1 MSLKVIVTIPVYNGE
16 TTIKDALLSAI
27 NQSVEPDSIII
38 SDNNSTDK
46 TRDIVNEII
55 SENTEIDIK
64 LYKNITNIGYHKNLN
79 KCLEYSKGYNYL
91 VILYADDVLKRN
103 MIKEQLDFLT
113 GHSEFGL
120 VGSKEDVIDGNNKI
134 ISFANVNKDLFF
146 DKGQIFEYVTAT
158 AQYIADSSIMY
169 DRKKLE
175 KVGLYATDT
184 IFSNELFNMRVL
196 QKFPIGIRKDA
207 FIFRRVYEKNQA
219 WDWAK
224 NRRKEYIKECRDFES
239 LVDYEKREEFKEKLR
254 EYYKN
259 RFSRMFIALSSATL
273 KYNNDVRGA
282 FLYLFWS
289 MFFNYRIIFSKKY
302 FKSTFL
308 IILKI
313 LRLYTLAASV
323 KIAFTRKI

>member
-120 VGSKEDVIDGNNKI
+120 VGSKEDVIDDSLI
-134 ISFANVNKDLFF
+134 KDKFL
-146 DKGQIFEYVTAT
+146 
-158 AQYIADSSIMY
+158 SM
-169 DRKKLE
+169 
-175 KVGLYATDT
+175 
-184 IFSNELFNMRVL
+184 L
-196 QKFPIGIRKDA
+196 QLQHNTLPIHRLCMT
-207 FIFRRVYEKNQA
+207 EKN
-219 WDWAK
+219 WK
-224 NRRKEYIKECRDFES
+224 R
-239 LVDYEKREEFKEKLR
+239 LVYMLQIQFFQMNYLICVC
-254 EYYKN
+254 YKN
-259 RFSRMFIALSSATL
+259 FPLE
-273 KYNNDVRGA
+273 
-282 FLYLFWS
+282 
-289 MFFNYRIIFSKKY
+289 
-302 FKSTFL
+302 
-308 IILKI
+308 
-313 LRLYTLAASV
+313 
-323 KIAFTRKI
+323 

>member
-1 MSLKVIVTIPVYNGE
+1 
-16 TTIKDALLSAI
+16 
-27 NQSVEPDSIII
+27 
-38 SDNNSTDK
+38 
-46 TRDIVNEII
+46 
-55 SENTEIDIK
+55 
-64 LYKNITNIGYHKNLN
+64 
-79 KCLEYSKGYNYL
+79 
-91 VILYADDVLKRN
+91 
-103 MIKEQLDFLT
+103 
-113 GHSEFGL
+113 
-120 VGSKEDVIDGNNKI
+120 
-134 ISFANVNKDLFF
+134 
-146 DKGQIFEYVTAT
+146 
-158 AQYIADSSIMY
+158 
-169 DRKKLE
+169 
-175 KVGLYATDT
+175 
-184 IFSNELFNMRVL
+184 MRVL

-259 RFSRMFIALSSATL
+259 RFSRMFIALSFATL